1 MKFLLPLLLAA
12 ATTTVCS
19 AQQTIVEIASSTDA
33 VSTLVAA
40 IAQAD
45 LVAVLSDTNTN
56 LTVFAPTNDAFAA
69 VEGVSKF
76 LEDPWKAHLRGILNY
91 HVLEGR
97 ITSDMLVDG
106 MEAPTVEG
114 SNVVIT
120 LDPVRVNGVDVL
132 NADIDASN
140 GVIHLV
146 DQVLIPPFLTTDI
159 VEVLSSLGPF
169 SILVELVV
177 AAGLVDTLKL
187 EGPYTV
193 FAPNDDAVRLK

>member
-12 ATTTVCS
+12 AATTVCS
-19 AQQTIVEIASSTDA
+19 AQQTIVEIASSTDE

-40 IAQAD
+40 IVQAD
-45 LVAVLSDTNTN
+45 LVAVFSDTNTN

-114 SNVVIT
+114 RNVVIT
-120 LDPVRVNGVDVL
+120 LDPVQVNGVDVV

-159 VEVLSSLGPF
+159 VEVLGSLEPF